1 MLARKVAETFIF
13 ALIGALII
21 PMVTMWLSGSIATAV
36 EDAYSIP
43 AIVTVIVASIVLPFV
58 MKGIL
63 SLFMTISM
71 THVAVALAIFVI
83 QIPVCGLFFLLGGLP
98 LYLAVSVLAG
108 SFMSLAITIIL
119 RPFTLAAEIGKGI
132 VKGIKGGDSE
142 KKD

>member
-21 PMVTMWLSGSIATAV
+21 PTVTMWLSSRIATAM
-36 EDAYSIP
+36 ENTYSVP
-43 AIVTVIVASIVLPFV
+43 AIVTVIVASIVLPFI
-58 MKGIL
+58 MKAVL

-108 SFMSLAITIIL
+108 SFVSLVITIIL
-119 RPFTLAAEIGKGI
+119 RPFTLATEIGKGI
-132 VKGIKGGDSE
+132 VKGIKGDSE
-142 KKD
+142 KRD